1 MPLKNKLF
9 SISLAVFLLCTV
21 STSFAESFVVER
33 DLVFIADKG
42 LVAKDL
48 HTGHLNQCA
57 APPLLDPD
65 GNDVTSLLNTATDV
79 VIYHDYAIVA
89 VQRED
94 SAGNLFTD
102 TITVD
107 VSSCFENKA
116 VAVNECVSTVDMK
129 KGLLIIPCVGINGS
143 VVTVHMDRRG
153 QSSNWEVSFLQN
165 NPNMRHYYNHHY
177 FDHDH
182 DDDDDDDHKHKGKG
196 KNK

>member
-1 MPLKNKLF
+1 MSLKNKL
-9 SISLAVFLLCTV
+9 ISMPLAVFLLCTV
-21 STSFAESFVVER
+21 NFSFAENVAVER

-42 LVAKDL
+42 LVAKDI
-48 HTGHLNQCA
+48 HTGHLNQCV

-65 GNDVTSLLNTATDV
+65 GNDVTSLLNTAKGV

-94 SAGNLFTD
+94 SAGNLYTD

-107 VSSCFENKA
+107 VSNCFENRT

-153 QSSNWEVSFLQN
+153 QSSNWEVSFLQD
-165 NPNMRHYYNHHY
+165 NPNMRNYYNHHY

-182 DDDDDDDHKHKGKG
+182 DDDDDDDHKHKGK
-196 KNK
+196 KK